1 LWYDHIRTAF
11 RRDGIRVLIH
21 DHDLKTGVR
30 MKNLMLSLLLVIACL
45 VPAAA
50 QDQGITEAEFR
61 VSGNCSM
68 CKTRIEKAVSVKG
81 VKFARWNKSTKML
94 KVAFLTVT
102 ITADSLQRRLA
113 AAGHDTDAYRAQD
126 AVYEALPECCLYR
139 GNSTT
144 H

>member
-1 LWYDHIRTAF
+1 
-11 RRDGIRVLIH
+11 
-21 DHDLKTGVR
+21 
-30 MKNLMLSLLLVIACL
+30 MKSILLSLLLVIMCL
-45 VPAAA
+45 VPVAA
-50 QDQGITEAEFR
+50 QDQTVTETSFR
-61 VSGNCSM
+61 VAGVCGM

-94 KVAFLTVT
+94 KVAFLPAT

-113 AAGHDTDAYRAQD
+113 AVGHDTDAYRAPD

-139 GNSTT
+139 GNATT